1 MTGCPP
7 LIILHDYFETAEG
20 GGRLCL
26 ELGRA
31 IGADLAYG
39 FKAKN
44 HPFFQVKYRA
54 GRELGLNAYSRLRVW
69 KQFKLIRAFSRKT
82 RFLAEYRIAVFS
94 GFYSVCA
101 AKNHPNDKNIYYC
114 HTPPRFMYDQKDA
127 FKAKAGWWGRPI
139 LKIFNDYYRPIYED
153 SVSRMDLVITNSK
166 NVQSRIKKYLGLD
179 SVVVFPPCD
188 LKKYH
193 YLDQKDFYLSMAR
206 LDPLKRV
213 DQIVQAFLK
222 MPDKNLV
229 VISGGPEIPRIRH
242 MAENACNIK
251 IMGMVDE
258 KSLIKLLGECIATIY
273 IPKDEDFGMSPV
285 ESMAA
290 GKPVLGVNEGGL
302 LETIV
307 HEQTGYLIPANPD
320 VEDLIK
326 GIRFLNEEK
335 SLSLRE
341 YCIQQA
347 KKFDR
352 KIFLDRMREYL
363 KPAQTSSR
371 YSLRRAPRI

>member
-1 MTGCPP
+1 MTVTNS

-26 ELGRA
+26 TMGRA
-31 IGADLAYG
+31 IGADLVYG

-44 HPFFQVKYRA
+44 HPFFQVGYGP
-54 GRELGLNAYSRLRVW
+54 GREYGLNAQSRLRVW
-69 KQFKLIRAFSRKT
+69 KQFRLIRAFSRKT
-82 RFLAEYRIAVFS
+82 QFLNAYQIAIFS
-94 GFYSVCA
+94 GSYSVCA
-101 AKNHPNDKNIYYC
+101 AKNHSSGKNIYYC
-114 HTPPRFMYDQKDA
+114 HTPPRYMYDQKDT
-127 FKAKAGWWGRPI
+127 FMVQAGPFGRPI
-139 LKIFNDYYRPIYED
+139 LKKFIRNYRPIYED
-153 SVSRMDLVITNSK
+153 ALNRMDLILTNSQ
-166 NVQSRIKKYLGLD
+166 NVRVRIKKYLGLD
-179 SVVVFPPCD
+179 SVVVYPPCET
-188 LKKYH
+188 KKFKN
-193 YLDQKDFYLSMAR
+193 LGQKNYYLSTAR

-213 DQIVQAFLK
+213 DMIVQAFLK
-222 MPDKNLV
+222 MPGKNLV
-229 VISGGPEIPRIRH
+229 IVSGGPDEVRIKR
-242 MAENACNIK
+242 MAENALNIK
-251 IMGMVDE
+251 VMGMVDE
-258 KSLIKLLGECIATIY
+258 NRLLKLLGECIATIY
-273 IPKDEDFGMSPV
+273 VPKDEDFGMSPV

-307 HEQTGYLIPANPD
+307 HEQTGYLIPANPH

-326 GIRFLNEEK
+326 GIKFLNEEK

-352 KIFLDRMREYL
+352 KIFIDRLREYL